1 MLLFKNFSKSYN
13 DQLVIAIPELRLGP
27 GIYWIRGENGS
38 GKSTLFKSLAGLLP
52 YDGTIELGSPSQS
65 YGEQSGNVDLRAQPL
80 EFRRRVNFSE
90 AEPLFPGFI
99 TSKDLI
105 EFVGTARGADVNQQK
120 LITSRL
126 GIDAFIDK
134 RCETYSSGMLKK
146 LSLALAFLGNPS
158 VIILDEPLITL
169 DEETRNTLLTM
180 IAEVDRTGNVI
191 TLLSSH
197 QALDMPD
204 LTIRKS
210 FRIANKSLFN
220 A

>member
-13 DQLVIAIPELRLGP
+13 DQLVIAIPELRLSP
-27 GIYWIRGENGS
+27 GVYWIRGENGS

-52 YDGTIELGSPSQS
+52 YEGTIELSES
-65 YGEQSGNVDLRAQPL
+65 VDLREQPL

-169 DEETRNTLLTM
+169 DEQTRNTLLTM

-197 QALDMPD
+197 QELDMPD
-204 LTIRKS
+204 LQIRKS
-210 FRIANKSLFN
+210 FKIANKSLFN

>member
-13 DQLVIAIPELRLGP
+13 DQLVISIPELKLEP
-27 GIYWIRGENGS
+27 GTYWIRGENGS
-38 GKSTLFKSLAGLLP
+38 GKSTLFRSLAGLQP
-52 YDGTIELGSPSQS
+52 YQGTIEL
-65 YGEQSGNVDLRAQPL
+65 SGTVDLREQPL

-105 EFVGTARGADVNQQK
+105 EFVGTARGADVNQQRS
-120 LITSRL
+120 ITSRL
-126 GIDAFIDK
+126 GIDTFIDK

-146 LSLALAFLGNPS
+146 LSLALAFLGRPN

-169 DEETRNTLLTM
+169 DEQARNTLLGM
-180 IAEVDRTGNVI
+180 IAEVDKKGDVI

-197 QALDMPD
+197 QSLDLPD
-204 LTIRKS
+204 LRIRKS
-210 FRIANKSLFN
+210 FDIRNKSLVP

>member
-13 DQLVIAIPELRLGP
+13 DQLVIAIPELRLQP

-38 GKSTLFKSLAGLLP
+38 GKSTLFKSLAGVLP
-52 YDGTIELGSPSQS
+52 YQGTIELLGSI
-65 YGEQSGNVDLRAQPL
+65 DLREQPI
-80 EFRRRVNFSE
+80 EFRRRVTFSE

-105 EFVGTARGADVNQQK
+105 EFVATARGADVNQQRA
-120 LITSRL
+120 ITSRL

-134 RCETYSSGMLKK
+134 RCETYSSGMSKK
-146 LSLALAFLGNPS
+146 LSLALAFLGQPS

-169 DEETRNTLLTM
+169 DEESRNTLLSM
-180 IAEVDRTGNVI
+180 IAEVDAMGTVI

-197 QALDMPD
+197 QSLDLPG
-204 LTIRKS
+204 LTIRKA
-210 FRIANKSLFN
+210 FRIVNKSLMMS
-220 A
+220 

>member
-1 MLLFKNFSKSYN
+1 MLHFKDFSKGYN
-13 DQLVIAIPELRLGP
+13 DQLVITIPELTLDA

-52 YDGTIELGSPSQS
+52 YRGNIVL
-65 YGEQSGNVDLRAQPL
+65 YGNIDLRQQPL

-90 AEPLFPGFI
+90 AEPLFPGFL

-105 EFVGTARGADVNQQK
+105 RFVGSARGAAMDQQNQ
-120 LITSRL
+120 ITSKL

-146 LSLALAFLGNPS
+146 LSLALAFIGKPN

-169 DEETRNTLLTM
+169 DESTRNTLLKM
-180 IAEVDRTGNVI
+180 IADLNSAGDVI

-197 QALDMPD
+197 QSLDMPD
-204 LTIRKS
+204 LHIRGS
-210 FRIANKSLFN
+210 FGIVNKTLV
-220 A
+220 AL

>member
-1 MLLFKNFSKSYN
+1 MLQFKNFSKSYN
-13 DQLVIAIPELRLGP
+13 DQLVIAIPELRFEP
-27 GIYWIRGENGS
+27 GTYWIRGENGS
-38 GKSTLFKSLAGLLP
+38 GKSTLFRALAGLLP
-52 YDGTIELGSPSQS
+52 YQGTIEL
-65 YGEQSGNVDLRAQPL
+65 SGTIDLREQPL

-105 EFVGTARGADVNQQK
+105 DFVATARGADFNQQ
-120 LITSRL
+120 LSITSRL

-146 LSLALAFLGNPS
+146 LSLALAFLGSPS

-169 DEETRNTLLTM
+169 DEQARETLLGM
-180 IAEVDRTGNVI
+180 IAEVDKAGNVI

-204 LTIRKS
+204 LRIRKS
-210 FRIANKSLFN
+210 FSIVNKSLVS

>member
-1 MLLFKNFSKSYN
+1 MLHFKNFSKRYN
-13 DQLVIAIPELRLGP
+13 DQLIIAIPELRLEP

-52 YDGTIELGSPSQS
+52 YDGTIELNGT
-65 YGEQSGNVDLRAQPL
+65 VDLREQPL

-105 EFVGTARGADVNQQK
+105 EFVGTARGADVAQQK

-126 GIDAFIDK
+126 GIDSFIDK

-169 DEETRNTLLTM
+169 DEQTRNTLLTM

-197 QALDMPD
+197 QELDMPD

>member
-13 DQLVIAIPELRLGP
+13 DQLIISIPDLRLSP

-52 YDGTIELGSPSQS
+52 YQGTIELEGS
-65 YGEQSGNVDLRAQPL
+65 VDLRAQPL

-105 EFVGTARGADVNQQK
+105 EFVGTARGADVNQQRS
-120 LITSRL
+120 ITARL
-126 GIDAFIDK
+126 GIDSFIDK

-146 LSLALAFLGNPS
+146 LSLALAFLGNPR

-180 IAEVDRTGNVI
+180 IAEVDKKGDVI

-197 QALDMPD
+197 QSLDMPD
-204 LTIRKS
+204 LQIRKS
-210 FRIANKSLFN
+210 FRIANKSLMN

>member
-1 MLLFKNFSKSYN
+1 MLQFKNFSKSYN
-13 DQLVIAIPELRLGP
+13 DQLVIAIPELRLEP

-52 YDGTIELGSPSQS
+52 YQGTIEL
-65 YGEQSGNVDLRAQPL
+65 SGTVDLREQPL

-105 EFVGTARGADVNQQK
+105 EFVGTARGADADQQRSV
-120 LITSRL
+120 TSRL
-126 GIDAFIDK
+126 GIDPFIDK

-146 LSLALAFLGNPS
+146 LSLALAFIGNPS

-169 DEETRNTLLTM
+169 DEQTRNTLLNM
-180 IAEVDRTGNVI
+180 IAEIDSTGNVI

-197 QALDMPD
+197 QSLDLPE
-204 LTIRKS
+204 LRIRKS
-210 FRIANKSLFN
+210 FSIVNKSLVR

>member
-1 MLLFKNFSKSYN
+1 MLHFKDFAKSYN
-13 DQLVIAIPELRLGP
+13 DHLVITVPELTLSG

-52 YDGTIELGSPSQS
+52 YRGTIELM
-65 YGEQSGNVDLRAQPL
+65 NTIDLRKQPL

-90 AEPLFPGFI
+90 AEPLFPGFL

-105 EFVGTARGADVNQQK
+105 QFVGTARGASAEQQRM
-120 LITSRL
+120 ITAKL
-126 GIDAFIDK
+126 GIDSFIDK

-146 LSLALAFLGNPS
+146 LSLALAFLGNPR

-169 DEETRNTLLTM
+169 DENSRNTLLAM
-180 IAEVDRTGNVI
+180 IKEVNATGDVV

-197 QALDMPD
+197 QSLDMPD
-204 LTIRKS
+204 LNIKGS
-210 FRIANKSLFN
+210 FNIVNKILV
-220 A
+220 AA

>member
-1 MLLFKNFSKSYN
+1 MLHFKDFSKSYN
-13 DQLVIAIPELRLGP
+13 DQLVITIPELTLNA

-52 YDGTIELGSPSQS
+52 YSGTITLSDT
-65 YGEQSGNVDLRAQPL
+65 VDLRKQPL

-90 AEPLFPGFI
+90 AEPLFPGFL
-99 TSKDLI
+99 TSKDLVR
-105 EFVGTARGADVNQQK
+105 FVGSARGAAVAQQEE
-120 LITSRL
+120 ITSKL

-134 RCETYSSGMLKK
+134 RCETYSSGMAKK
-146 LSLALAFLGNPS
+146 LSLALAFLGTPS

-169 DEETRNTLLTM
+169 DEQARNILLNM
-180 IAEVDRTGNVI
+180 IREVNSTGNVI

-204 LTIRKS
+204 L
-210 FRIANKSLFN
+210 RISGTFNIVNKTLT
-220 A
+220 AV